1 MSETVIHEFW
11 LVATV
16 QDCKLDAQKEVAHAK
31 FFSKWHFQDAEF
43 PKRVREGRRKLVG
56 EGDQDAASLAEKLE
70 KGTMLKGKMLDEAAA
85 DAAEEHPSMTFPVN
99 LDLLFQNVTG
109 TSEVLKNLC
118 WVQFKDGVVS
128 VQLVMSV
135 AVHAPMHLHEFPYDR
150 HIIPFYL
157 STRSWKDKAGKHKWK
172 LAQTVPPW
180 APNKYAEDK
189 TILSEKM
196 TVPDT
201 EYDHRLPECYFGD
214 EKDANGKAL
223 DAKPILCLHVQRR
236 PEQFVVR
243 VTLPVFIVVSLALS
257 VFGIKGRSLEME
269 YNAAFTSLLTMTAFS
284 FSVQSTLPHVA
295 YMTIGDKYFLFGFL
309 FHLLIVAK
317 TLMVSA
323 SCEEDSYSSDLEI
336 GEGIYLLGTTW
347 CQNVDH
353 WGALT
358 LVAAWIGVHSLM
370 IADIWY
376 PKLIS
381 RRVRQPWDFLADRF
395 AKYTTVHAERGTT
408 STPEERK
415 QYKDKNPV
423 AGAWGP
429 FTPRTRKESNAA
441 ELH

>member
-1 MSETVIHEFW
+1 MSETITHEFW

-109 TSEVLKNLC
+109 AVEVLKNLC

-128 VQLVMSV
+128 VQL
-135 AVHAPMHLHEFPYDR
+135 
-150 HIIPFYL
+150 
-157 STRSWKDKAGKHKWK
+157 
-172 LAQTVPPW
+172 AQPVPSW
-180 APNKYAEDK
+180 APNKYAEDS

-201 EYDHRLPECYFGD
+201 EYEHRLPECYFGD

-223 DAKPILCLHVQRR
+223 DARPILCLHVQRR

-309 FHLLIVAK
+309 VHLLIVAK

-336 GEGIYLLGTTW
+336 GEGIYLLGTTV
-347 CQNVDH
+347 CQNVAH

-381 RRVRQPWDFLADRF
+381 RRVRQPWDFLADRC
-395 AKYTTVHAERGTT
+395 AKYMTVHAVGGTT

-415 QYKDKNPV
+415 QYKDKDPV

-429 FTPRTRKESNAA
+429 SRRGRGRRATRRSCIEVRVDPTT
-441 ELH
+441 L